1 MFHMKQKKDKGTARY
16 GVKNRGSEMHHLNK
30 TRRELEG
37 VFHVKHS
44 RGEKKDEMKWR
55 IEKKVWFKTRKS

>member
-1 MFHMKQKKDKGTARY
+1 MFHVKQKKDKETARY

-44 RGEKKDEMKWR
+44 RGEKNEMKWR

>member
-1 MFHMKQKKDKGTARY
+1 
-16 GVKNRGSEMHHLNK
+16 MHHLNK

-44 RGEKKDEMKWR
+44 RGEKNEMKWR

>member
-1 MFHMKQKKDKGTARY
+1 MVCVDIKKKLKPKLVIVIFERFRILRMFHVKQKKDKETARY

-37 VFHVKHS
+37 CF
-44 RGEKKDEMKWR
+44 
-55 IEKKVWFKTRKS
+55 T

>member
-1 MFHMKQKKDKGTARY
+1 MVCVDTKKVKTEVADCDFLRDLGFANVSRETKKDKETARY

-37 VFHVKHS
+37 CF
-44 RGEKKDEMKWR
+44 
-55 IEKKVWFKTRKS
+55 T